1 MKKTLRRILMLLIVC
16 CCAVTA
22 QTLYTITGKVS
33 NSQTGK
39 AIDRVNIR
47 VAETTRGTITNLD
60 GSYILSLPA
69 GNYTLIYSYVG
80 CQRDSLHI
88 SITKNIS
95 YNIKLEPADIIL
107 PEVVTIAED
116 PAYAII
122 REAIKK
128 KHELAQLLSSY
139 TSKAYTRL
147 KFYRDTSIAGITE
160 SYTDGYWHRGDSL
173 REVVTQKHMT
183 TNLPEAKMIA
193 SVGNIINFTDDSIR
207 LFGTTFIGPVAE
219 NALQYYDYKLL
230 RTLRKYRVDIY
241 EISVTPKSRIVP
253 LFLGNISIADSSF
266 AVIGIDVKPNDAFH
280 IPFVSG
286 LEVNF
291 NQAYSLY
298 DEKFW
303 MPTNIT
309 MALGGKISIAGIST
323 PKIKLDQTSVI
334 YDYQIN
340 IAIADSILKKGVL
353 IVDSLAA
360 QNDSTFWSTHTVLPL
375 TSVEERAYKTL
386 DSTQILSKQFKPTGA
401 TATVASVAATSML
414 KYIDIRYNRVE
425 GLFLGGSY
433 KYVSGKTKMGYFSIN
448 LNGDVQNSPT
458 KNNGWSANAAAGYGL
473 SDKIFKWKL
482 GGNYPL
488 DKNNSVEAGLDA
500 YRDIAHFPDGDF
512 YPTILKSIFSLFGR
526 NDYQDYYM
534 AYGWD
539 AHLNMTPFEKTSLIL
554 SFQSENET
562 TNQKNTDFNI
572 LSFGNVYRLNPPI
585 TEGQMRSLQLKLH
598 YGTEKVVLNII
609 PINAV
614 ELAAEYSSPS
624 FIASDFNFS
633 RYSIA
638 ASYFFPTF
646 LQSYLLPPQM
656 NLMFAGGTSTGTL
669 PVQREFVLD
678 SQLGGLAPFGV
689 LKTAYPRQFTGDRFV
704 MISAEHNFRS
714 VPFLMLGIPFLY
726 KSGIEFLI
734 NGTAAQSWLNGT
746 SMTNGW
752 YYEAGIGIGKI
763 FDLIR
768 ADVTYR
774 LSNPK
779 ELFFTIGIS
788 SVL

>member
-1 MKKTLRRILMLLIVC
+1 
-16 CCAVTA
+16 
-22 QTLYTITGKVS
+22 
-33 NSQTGK
+33 
-39 AIDRVNIR
+39 
-47 VAETTRGTITNLD
+47 
-60 GSYILSLPA
+60 
-69 GNYTLIYSYVG
+69 
-80 CQRDSLHI
+80 
-88 SITKNIS
+88 
-95 YNIKLEPADIIL
+95 
-107 PEVVTIAED
+107 
-116 PAYAII
+116 
-122 REAIKK
+122 
-128 KHELAQLLSSY
+128 
-139 TSKAYTRL
+139 
-147 KFYRDTSIAGITE
+147 
-160 SYTDGYWHRGDSL
+160 
-173 REVVTQKHMT
+173 
-183 TNLPEAKMIA
+183 
-193 SVGNIINFTDDSIR
+193 
-207 LFGTTFIGPVAE
+207 
-219 NALQYYDYKLL
+219 
-230 RTLRKYRVDIY
+230 
-241 EISVTPKSRIVP
+241 
-253 LFLGNISIADSSF
+253 
-266 AVIGIDVKPNDAFH
+266 
-280 IPFVSG
+280 
-286 LEVNF
+286 
-291 NQAYSLY
+291 
-298 DEKFW
+298 
-303 MPTNIT
+303 
-309 MALGGKISIAGIST
+309 
-323 PKIKLDQTSVI
+323 VI

-340 IAIADSILKKGVL
+340 TAIADSILKKGVL

-360 QNDSTFWSTHTVLPL
+360 QYDSTFWSTHTVLPL

-433 KYVSGKTKMGYFSIN
+433 TYVSGKTKMGYFSIN

-500 YRDIAHFPDGDF
+500 YRDIAHFPDGDL

-554 SFQSENET
+554 SIQSENET
-562 TNQKNTDFNI
+562 TIQKNTDFNI